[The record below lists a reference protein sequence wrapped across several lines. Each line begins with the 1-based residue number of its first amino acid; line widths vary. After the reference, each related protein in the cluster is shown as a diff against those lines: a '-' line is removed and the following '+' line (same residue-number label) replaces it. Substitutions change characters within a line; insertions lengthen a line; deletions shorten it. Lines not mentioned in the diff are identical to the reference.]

1 MNKPRNTSRPSS
13 LPPPTPEL
21 VRDALASIPPDMER
35 EAWVRVGM
43 AIKSAGFDDG
53 TAQALWDDWSRRG
66 EGYKPAD
73 ARDTWRSIKAGGA
86 VTVATLFKL
95 AKDHGWRVPAH
106 LKPPK
111 LSAAERQGQEDA
123 RKARQAAEQAQL
135 EARQAEGARRCRV
148 AWDKAAPQPP
158 AAGCPYLARKGV
170 QGHGLRYRINGEAL
184 VPMLDAAGTLWCVQ
198 RLLPKRIKP
207 RGDPGEGTDKL
218 FGTGKASDDD
228 AVSYRKTGLF
238 HLVGQLDGA
247 VALLVAEGYATAAS
261 VHECTGLPV
270 AVAFDA
276 GNLPHVAREL
286 RALHPALPLLVCG
299 DDDAETEARKG
310 KNPGRIKATEAA
322 EAAALPGAPA
332 AAVFPAFAPGQAGK
346 DFNDLASVAGVE
358 AVRAQVRAAV
368 DALRNGPAQA
378 QAAPARRDRPAAVGD
393 GAGDGGDGA
402 ARPEPDAYGF
412 HVDGRGVWHSARS
425 RDGDRMK
432 PQWVC
437 GPLFVVARTHGEDGQ
452 GWGYALELVDVDG
465 KPRTWVMPARML
477 SGDRAQLEGTLRDLG
492 LDVGTHGQ
500 VRGLLAQ
507 YIATRRADDRLI
519 CVDRVGWHGGVYVL
533 PGDTIGQAEGLR
545 YVFQADGT
553 VEETFRQH
561 GTLDAWRDQVA
572 ALAAGN
578 SRLVFALCAAFAGP
592 LLRFSGLES
601 GGFNFKADSREGK
614 TTGLLVAASVWG
626 RPTYMQRWR
635 TTDNGL
641 EALAVQACDS
651 LLVLDEFGQLDPRVA
666 GDAAYML
673 ANESAK
679 VRATERAMLRRR
691 KTWKLLFLSSGEVG
705 LADQVAEAGKTLRA
719 GQEVRMV
726 DVPLNAGANMGGLEH
741 LHDHEGPGQ
750 FSEAL
755 KRNAASVYGVAGR
768 AWLQWCVEHYP
779 VLSARIDE
787 QLHRHREAMVPDAA
801 AGQVRTVGSRFALLA
816 AAGELATAA
825 GITGWR
831 PGEAAAGVRKCFEA
845 WLAKRG
851 HVGQAEEWKRL
862 NMVRACLEKNGDALF
877 TWLHRALDDHRPNTA
892 YRLGFKRLVDDEGDP
907 LSQDAA
913 SEYVDN
919 RAPEDK
925 RERLLA
931 HVEYLVLPE
940 AFKREVCRGE
950 DFEAVAKVLRDR
962 GHLKH
967 EPGRYTS
974 RQRLPGISG
983 SSTEEKHKVP
993 VYIIKPSIFM
1003 DSLT

>member
-1 MNKPRNTSRPSS
+1 MNKPQNTARPSS

-35 EAWVRVGM
+35 EGWVRVGM
-43 AIKSAGFDDG
+43 AIKAAGFDDG
-53 TAQALWDDWSRRG
+53 TAQGLWDDWSRRG
-66 EGYKPAD
+66 DGYKEAD

-111 LSAAERQGQEDA
+111 LSAAERAAQDQAKQD
-123 RKARQAAEQAQL
+123 RQRAEAAEL
-135 EARQAEGARRCRV
+135 EARQAEGARRCRQ
-148 AWDKAAPQPP
+148 AWEKALQQPP
-158 AAGCPYLARKGV
+158 AAGCAYLTRKGV
-170 QGHGLRYRINGEAL
+170 QAHGLRFRPGGEAL
-184 VPMLDAAGTLWCVQ
+184 VPMLDSAGELQCVQ

-207 RGDPGEGTDKL
+207 KGDPGEGTDKVY
-218 FGTGKASDDD
+218 GTGKAGDDD

-238 HLVGQLDGA
+238 HLVGTVDGA
-247 VALLVAEGYATAAS
+247 EALLLAEGYATAAS
-261 VHECTGLPV
+261 VHECAGLPV
-270 AVAFDA
+270 VVAFDA
-276 GNLPHVAREL
+276 GNLPHVARAL
-286 RALHPALPLLVCG
+286 RALYPALPLLVCG

-332 AAVFPAFAPGQAGK
+332 AAVFPVFAPGQAGK
-346 DFNDLASVAGVE
+346 DFNDLASMAGAE

-368 DALRNGPAQA
+368 DALRNGAPQA
-378 QAAPARRDRPAAVGD
+378 KAAPPRPERKPAGGD
-393 GAGDGGDGA
+393 GAGSGDDGA
-402 ARPEPDAYGF
+402 TRPEPDAYGF
-412 HVDGRGVWHSARS
+412 HVDGRGVWHSARG
-425 RDGDRMK
+425 RDGERQRA
-432 PQWVC
+432 QWVC
-437 GPLFVVARTHGEDGQ
+437 GPLFVVARTYGEDGQ
-452 GWGYALELVDVDG
+452 GWGYALELIDADG

-492 LDVGTHGQ
+492 LDVGTHAQ
-500 VRGLLAQ
+500 ARSSLAN
-507 YIATRRADDRLI
+507 YIATRRTEDRLV
-519 CVDRVGWHGGVYVL
+519 CTDRVGWHGGVYVL
-533 PGDTIGQAEGLR
+533 PSGTIGQAEGLR
-545 YVFQADGT
+545 YVFQADGP
-553 VEETFRQH
+553 VEESYRQQ

-572 ALAAGN
+572 ALAVGN

-601 GGFNFKADSREGK
+601 GGFNFRGDSRSGK
-614 TTGLLVAASVWG
+614 STGLLLAASVWG

-679 VRATERAMLRRR
+679 VRATERALARRR

-726 DVPLNAGANMGGLEH
+726 DVPLDAGANMGGLEH
-741 LHDHEGPGQ
+741 LHEHEGPAQ
-750 FSEAL
+750 FSEAVV
-755 KRNAASVYGVAGR
+755 RNAARVYGVAGR
-768 AWLQWCVEHYP
+768 AWLQWCVDEYP
-779 VLSARIDE
+779 VLSTRIAE
-787 QLHRHREAMVPDAA
+787 QLERHRDAMVPEAG

-816 AAGELATAA
+816 AAGELATQA
-825 GITGWR
+825 GITGWK
-831 PGEAAAGVRKCFEA
+831 PGEAAAGVRRCFEA

-851 HVGQAEEWKRL
+851 HTGNAEEWKRL
-862 NMVRACLEKNGDALF
+862 NMVRASLEKNGDALF

-892 YRLGFKRLVDDEGDP
+892 LRLGFKRLVNDDGDP
-907 LSQDAA
+907 LSHDAA
-913 SEYVDN
+913 TEYVDS

-940 AFKREVCRGE
+940 AFKREVCKGE
-950 DFEAVAKVLRDR
+950 DFEAVCKVLRDR

-967 EPGRYTS
+967 EPGRFTS

-983 SSTEEKHKVP
+983 SGTEDKHKVP
-993 VYIIKPSIFM
+993 VFVIKPSIFL
-1003 DSLT
+1003 DSLI